1 MKSLLILLGY
11 TLETKY
17 RIWWLLL
24 FLFWLLVIENLQ
36 NHLINQ
42 IITIALTIKS
52 KVDTSQQLVYL
63 FDQH

>member
-63 FDQH
+63 FAQH